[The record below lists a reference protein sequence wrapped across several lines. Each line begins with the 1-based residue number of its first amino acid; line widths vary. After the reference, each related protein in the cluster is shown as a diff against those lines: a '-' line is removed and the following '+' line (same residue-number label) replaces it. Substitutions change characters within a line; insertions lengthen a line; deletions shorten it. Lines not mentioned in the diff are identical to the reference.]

1 MVPWTIELKASVLP
15 MSYADQNFEKGRAFR
30 ASLCATILSQSIC
43 QSFLFLLWPEID
55 TDLFTIDLPCI
66 SHVKN
71 ITHFFSF
78 FMLVASDGLF
88 DTLIFLQGY
97 IAPAEL
103 CPALQHTDEGITGSY
118 LGSTIGIYRQSP
130 VKSPDIKTL

>member
-78 FMLVASDGLF
+78 
-88 DTLIFLQGY
+88 
-97 IAPAEL
+97 L
-103 CPALQHTDEGITGSY
+103 C
-118 LGSTIGIYRQSP
+118 
-130 VKSPDIKTL
+130 